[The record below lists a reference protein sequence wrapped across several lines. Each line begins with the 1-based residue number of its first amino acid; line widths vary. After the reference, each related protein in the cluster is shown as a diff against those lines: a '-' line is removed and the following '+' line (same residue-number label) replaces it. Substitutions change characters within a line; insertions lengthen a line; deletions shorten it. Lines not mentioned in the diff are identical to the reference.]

1 MVSCIVTI
9 FGFVVVMSCVSSV
22 ILFLM
27 PFMLSCRILKSLGLI
42 DGCLRV
48 EVSEV
53 SEEWEEGEVR
63 EEEDWVGEGGELLSV
78 VVCWSVEWVE
88 LVVWLG
94 MSESVEDEDVEV
106 SEWSLLESESWSL

>member
-1 MVSCIVTI
+1 
-9 FGFVVVMSCVSSV
+9 MSCVNSV

-42 DGCLRV
+42 DGCLRE

-53 SEEWEEGEVR
+53 SEGWEEGEVGEEER
-63 EEEDWVGEGGELLSV
+63 EVGEEEDWVGEGSELLSV
-78 VVCWSVEWVE
+78 VVRWSVEWVE

-94 MSESVEDEDVEV
+94 VSESVEDDEVEV

>member
-1 MVSCIVTI
+1 MSCI
-9 FGFVVVMSCVSSV
+9 SSV

-53 SEEWEEGEVR
+53 SEEWEEGEV
-63 EEEDWVGEGGELLSV
+63 EEEDEEVGEEEERESEDWMGDGGESLSV
-78 VVCWSVEWVE
+78 VCCAVDWVE
-88 LVVWLG
+88 LVVWLDV
-94 MSESVEDEDVEV
+94 SEIVEDGDAEV
-106 SEWSLLESESWSL
+106 SDWSLLESESWSL